1 MDYSIQIQNVIT
13 TLEGLEIKATYNNMD
28 RLLGC
33 MQLLAKIRDGL
44 RKTPEVND
52 GNADSE

>member
-33 MQLLAKIRDGL
+33 MQVLAKIRDEL
-44 RKTPEVND
+44 REVKTE
-52 GNADSE
+52 NADSE